1 MQLLLRAASGWEA
14 WRQALRHITFFLT
27 QSCFWPFLEGREIK
41 KNILPHPAG
50 VTVIRYWAF
59 REVGVNG
66 FLSAVNS
73 SGNPRWEPLAWLVP
87 SVFSSSH
94 SFRLRVF
101 RYWVSGSRTGS
112 PLVQGQMAHDLSLTV
127 TTCGLWEIYISA
139 SSLVDVPFIQQYSKQ
154 NSMETKL
161 SSILKGLCTMNLKN
175 HPQEWRVGRAC
186 KIHRYSPNRIKD
198 KNSQPS

>member
-1 MQLLLRAASGWEA
+1 MPLSPNWKCNSCSELLLGGRPEDRLFVTLPSFS
-14 WRQALRHITFFLT
+14 LK
-27 QSCFWPFLEGREIK
+27 SCFWPFWKGGNPK

-59 REVGVNG
+59 RERWELMA
-66 FLSAVNS
+66 FFHEVNS

-87 SVFSSSH
+87 SSFSSSH

-139 SSLVDVPFIQQYSKQ
+139 SSLVDVLFIQQYSKQ
-154 NSMETKL
+154 NSSK
-161 SSILKGLCTMNLKN
+161 
-175 HPQEWRVGRAC
+175 
-186 KIHRYSPNRIKD
+186 PN
-198 KNSQPS
+198 SVAY